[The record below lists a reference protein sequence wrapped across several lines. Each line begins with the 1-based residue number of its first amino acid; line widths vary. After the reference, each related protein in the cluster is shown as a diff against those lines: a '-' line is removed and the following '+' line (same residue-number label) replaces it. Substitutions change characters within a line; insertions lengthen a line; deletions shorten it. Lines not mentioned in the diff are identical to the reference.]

1 MGAAVARLRESGQAT
16 AHDPFFPI
24 EPPAPLTPVFT
35 PRFSSTESLRQLSQQ
50 LNGLVCEVPQKLE
63 PRGSWSGEEK
73 LTEMEAEVPTRE
85 GGCWEQARSW
95 VRLS

>member
-1 MGAAVARLRESGQAT
+1 MSPVGAAVAWRRESGQAT

-50 LNGLVCEVPQKLE
+50 LNGLVCEVPQNWE

-73 LTEMEAEVPTRE
+73 L
-85 GGCWEQARSW
+85 
-95 VRLS
+95 